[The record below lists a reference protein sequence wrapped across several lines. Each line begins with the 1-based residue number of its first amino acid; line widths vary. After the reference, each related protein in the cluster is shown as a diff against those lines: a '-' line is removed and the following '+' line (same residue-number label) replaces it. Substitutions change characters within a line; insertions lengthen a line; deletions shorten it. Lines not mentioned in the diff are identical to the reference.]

1 MSLAS
6 LSSEVFYYFSCGS
19 NDGVLAWV
27 FGVALFALGVL
38 YVVLQFCG
46 GSEYTRELKERLSA

>member
-1 MSLAS
+1 M
-6 LSSEVFYYFSCGS
+6 FYYFSCGS

-27 FGVALFALGVL
+27 FGVALFGLGLL